1 MRGDDATVVEERL
14 RELDA
19 SLRGP
24 RRLKSDL
31 LTEARHGLLDAVD
44 AYREDGLP
52 AAEAQRRAVAEFG
65 SPAQLVPAYQA
76 ELTVGALRGLSLRVV
91 GLAVVAFV
99 AGDLTW
105 QGASWSDGPRPPAG
119 YVLLSA
125 SVDWIWAVAFVLA
138 ATGLLLAGAGRWA
151 PRGGDAVGRA
161 VGTAL
166 TGVLAL
172 SVLAGAGLFAWSMGL
187 WEAALTWPPML
198 VGAAVAA
205 AGHLWLGR
213 AARTWLL
220 AVRSTGRS
228 STPAPAA

>member
-1 MRGDDATVVEERL
+1 MRGTNDATMVEERL
-14 RELDA
+14 RELDVR
-19 SLRGP
+19 LRGP

-44 AYREDGLP
+44 AYQEGGLP
-52 AAEAQRRAVAEFG
+52 AVEAQRRAVAEFG

-76 ELTVGALRGLSLRVV
+76 ELAVGALRGLSSRVV
-91 GLAVVAFV
+91 VLAAVGLV

-105 QGASWSDGPRPPAG
+105 QGASWSTGGRPPGA
-119 YVLLSA
+119 YLLLSA
-125 SVDWIWAVAFVLA
+125 SMDWLWATLFVLGA
-138 ATGLLLAGAGRWA
+138 AGVLLAGGGRWA
-151 PRGGDAVGRA
+151 PRGAAAGRA

-172 SVLAGAGLFAWSMGL
+172 AVLTGSALFAWSIGL
-187 WEAALTWPPML
+187 WEAALTWPPMI
-198 VGAAVAA
+198 VGMVLAA

-220 AVRSTGRS
+220 AAR
-228 STPAPAA
+228 